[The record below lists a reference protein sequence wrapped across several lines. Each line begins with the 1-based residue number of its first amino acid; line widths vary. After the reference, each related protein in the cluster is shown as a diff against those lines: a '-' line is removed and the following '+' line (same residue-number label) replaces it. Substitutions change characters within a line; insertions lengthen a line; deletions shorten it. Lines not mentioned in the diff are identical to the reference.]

1 MEEVAMVELP
11 EEHRTDRQGSC
22 LVIVGATTAATAIGV
37 LILGRHWM
45 SVVLV
50 PIASA
55 AGFMAGLLL
64 SRWLVCGS
72 RATLGKRLVPG
83 AHELQEE

>member
-1 MEEVAMVELP
+1 MVELP
-11 EEHRTDRQGSC
+11 EEDRAGREGSC
-22 LVIVGATTAATAIGV
+22 LAIVGATTAATAIGV

-45 SVVLV
+45 GVSLV

-55 AGFMAGLLL
+55 AGFVAGLLL
-64 SRWLVCGS
+64 SRWLVRGP
-72 RATLGKRLVPG
+72 RATLGKPLVPG